1 MDQTDQLEQ
10 FTRFVREGQQRGL
23 SRRAFLRRGL
33 AMGLSFSTILGVL
46 AACAAEESAPIVE
59 APAIATP
66 QPTSV
71 STTTPTPSAIE
82 LPMPTP
88 VSPTRFAVIG
98 DFGLAGEPAQAVAD
112 LVKSWQPDF
121 MITTGD
127 NNYPDGAADS
137 IDTNIGQYYHE
148 FIGNYQGSYGT
159 SSSTNRFFPVLGNH
173 DWLFPGAATYLDY
186 FDLPDNER
194 YYTFTQGP
202 IQFFALDSD
211 PHEPDGTA
219 VDSIQGQ
226 WFQEAI
232 ADSSAIWKVVYMHHP
247 PFSSGLHG
255 SSIWMQ
261 WPFHTWGVNVV
272 LAGHDHDYE
281 RIVVDRLP
289 YFVNGLGGGARY
301 APGNTAVAGSEAF
314 YNANHGAMLIEATE
328 TAMQFQFIVRD
339 GTVFDTYTI
348 EKKRVGN

>member
-1 MDQTDQLEQ
+1 MEQFDQVEQ
-10 FTRFVREGQQRGL
+10 FTQFVREGQQRGL
-23 SRRAFLRRGL
+23 SRRAFLQRGL
-33 AMGLSFSTILGVL
+33 AMGLSLSTIFGVL
-46 AACAAEESAPIVE
+46 TACGTEETTSIAEDPSTVP
-59 APAIATP
+59 P
-66 QPTSV
+66 QPMSV
-71 STTTPTPSAIE
+71 PTTTPTPSPTEA
-82 LPMPTP
+82 PMPTLVP
-88 VSPTRFAVIG
+88 PTRFAVIG

-121 MITTGD
+121 IITTGD
-127 NNYPDGAADS
+127 NNYPDGAADI
-137 IDTNIGQYYHE
+137 IDANIGQYYHE
-148 FIGNYQGSYGT
+148 FIGNYQGSYGAG
-159 SSSTNRFFPVLGNH
+159 SSTNRFFPVLGNH
-173 DWLFPGAATYLDY
+173 DWLFPGATAYLDY

-232 ADSSAIWKVVYMHHP
+232 AASSAIWKVVYMHHP

-255 SSIWMQ
+255 SSTWMQ
-261 WPFHTWGVNVV
+261 WPFHTWGVDVV

-281 RIVVDRLP
+281 RVVVDGLL

-314 YNANHGAMLIEATE
+314 YNANHGAMLVEATE
-328 TAMQFQFIVRD
+328 NSMQFQFIVRD

-348 EKKRVGN
+348 ERNSTGL